1 MPVGR
6 RRTMALILS
15 VIERKLWP
23 AGAYFSS
30 PAGGGGAGGSPAGR
44 LASVAMS
51 LCLQVRGGV
60 AQGRQGP
67 RARLG
72 GHVGQQALIE
82 RRVLPRS
89 DLTQRTRLPAVLVN
103 VAEDNGL
110 GRAGSLAGGQ
120 DLAVGDGPV
129 GGLRVDLGAADALH
143 AVGALL
149 HDAARAHGH
158 VGV

>member
-30 PAGGGGAGGSPAGR
+30 PAGGRGAGGSPAGR

-51 LCLQVRGGV
+51 LRLQVGVGV
-60 AQGRQGP
+60 AQGRQVR

-72 GHVGQQALIE
+72 VQVGQQPVVE
-82 RRVLPRS
+82 RRVLPRP
-89 DLTQRTRLPAVLVN
+89 DLAQRPPPPAVLVD
-103 VAEDNGL
+103 VAEDDRL
-110 GRAGSLAGGQ
+110 GRAGGLAGGQ
-120 DLAVGDGPV
+120 DVAVGDGPV
-129 GGLRVDLGAADALH
+129 GDLG
-143 AVGALL
+143 V
-149 HDAARAHGH
+149 
-158 VGV
+158 